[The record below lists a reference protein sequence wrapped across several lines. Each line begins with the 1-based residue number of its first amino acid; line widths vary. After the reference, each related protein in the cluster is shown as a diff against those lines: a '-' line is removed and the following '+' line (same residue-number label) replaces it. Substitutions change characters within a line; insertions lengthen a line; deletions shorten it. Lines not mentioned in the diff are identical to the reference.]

1 MGFFQFVPA
10 RRVVPLVGMAMVMA
24 LVGAGG
30 AAGGG
35 GGAADA
41 ATDADAV
48 ADAYAAGPRAARW
61 TEAWGAAVQQPVEG
75 DVDDVPNW
83 SGKGFR
89 QQSVRQVVRVSAGGA
104 RVRIRL
110 SNRFGK
116 APLRVDGAVI
126 ARSGGGA
133 QAWPGTTRKVT
144 FRHSGRHSASTV
156 IPAGGEAIGDA
167 VRLSTSPL
175 ENLVVTLYF
184 AGATGPATF
193 HRVGLTTSYR
203 AAGNHLND
211 VLAKAYR
218 QSSESSYFLSG
229 VDVSGPFRERRNTVV
244 ALGDSATDGVG
255 STPEAHGGYTDG
267 LAERLVAARRN
278 VGVVNAGIAGNM
290 LLTSSSCFG
299 EKGVTRFRRDV
310 LDRPG
315 VRTVIV
321 ELGANDVGANW
332 ATGPCFPSSHKPVS
346 ARQIAEGYRTLIRA
360 AHGRGIKVIGATLV
374 PLKGYPGYSA
384 KVERLRAQVNHW
396 IRTSG
401 AYDAVVDFD
410 KALADPAHPDR
421 PRPGYVYEDGLHP
434 NDAGYQAIVNAFDP
448 WGL

>member
-1 MGFFQFVPA
+1 MVVVTVMALMGVVVPA
-10 RRVVPLVGMAMVMA
+10 RG
-24 LVGAGG
+24 GAGG
-30 AAGGG
+30 EAHAAGE
-35 GGAADA
+35 
-41 ATDADAV
+41 V
-48 ADAYAAGPRAARW
+48 HAAGEGGLRW
-61 TEAWGAAVQQPVEG
+61 AQAWGAAVQQPVEG

-83 SGKGFR
+83 SRRGFR
-89 QQSVRQVVRVSAGGA
+89 HQSVRQVVRVGVGGE

-110 SNRFGK
+110 SNRYGRT
-116 APLRVDGAVI
+116 PLRVDGAVI

-133 QAWPGTTRKVT
+133 QAWPGTSKKVA
-144 FRHSGRHSASTV
+144 FRGARSTV
-156 IPAGGEAIGDA
+156 IPAGGEAVGDA
-167 VRLSTSPL
+167 VTLSTSPL

-193 HRVGLTTSYR
+193 HRVGLAASYR
-203 AAGNHLND
+203 ADGNHLDD
-211 VLAKAYR
+211 VLAQAFR
-218 QSSESSYFLSG
+218 ESSQSSYFLDG
-229 VDVSGPFRERRNTVV
+229 VDVSGPFRARRNTVV

-255 STPEAHGGYTDG
+255 ATAEANGRYTDVLG
-267 LAERLVAARRN
+267 ERLVAGRRN
-278 VGVVNAGIAGNM
+278 LGVVNAGIAGSM

-299 EKGVTRFRRDV
+299 EKGIARFRRDV

-332 ATGPCFPSSHKPVS
+332 STGPCLPSSHKPVS
-346 ARQIAEGYRTLIRA
+346 ARRITEGYRALIRA

-374 PLKGYPGYSA
+374 PLSGYPGYPGHAA
-384 KVERLRAQVNHW
+384 KVERLRTQVNHW

-410 KALADPAHPDR
+410 KALADPAHPER

-434 NDAGYQAIVNAFDP
+434 NDAGYQAIANAFE
-448 WGL
+448 LSVL